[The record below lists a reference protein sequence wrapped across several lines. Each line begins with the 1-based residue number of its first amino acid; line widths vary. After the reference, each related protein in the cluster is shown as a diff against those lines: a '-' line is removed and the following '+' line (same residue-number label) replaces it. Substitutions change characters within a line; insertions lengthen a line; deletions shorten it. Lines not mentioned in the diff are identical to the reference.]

1 MMWMVY
7 FLDIMNPGGLVTFLI
22 VPLIAFIIV
31 VVLAIIIIHEVVT
44 NKKDKNID
52 PNVSKVSPKD
62 WAENRNEEKDVD
74 N

>member
-1 MMWMVY
+1 MMGMVY
-7 FLDIMNPGGLVTFLI
+7 FLDIVNPGGLVTILI

-52 PNVSKVSPKD
+52 SSVSQVSPKD
-62 WAENRNEEKDVD
+62 WAENRNEEKDID

>member
-1 MMWMVY
+1 MMGMVY

-44 NKKDKNID
+44 YKKDKNAD
-52 PNVSKVSPKD
+52 SDVSKVSPKD

>member
-1 MMWMVY
+1 MMGMVY
-7 FLDIMNPGGLVTFLI
+7 FLDIVNPGGLVTFLI

-52 PNVSKVSPKD
+52 PNVSQVSPKD
-62 WAENRNEEKDVD
+62 WAENRNEEKDID